1 MSKPL
6 REPLF
11 KTTSFVFHSFREMQA
26 ALYGDSK
33 DYFYVR
39 DGHPTL
45 EALEQVLLSY
55 EPADFAWVFSSGMSA
70 ISTGLF
76 ALLSQGDHVVVQK
89 EIYGPTRL
97 LFEEYLPSFGVSCTF
112 TDVNDVDALEE
123 SITPD
128 TELIYLEMPAPFTLT
143 CPPLE
148 QIKGLADKYQVS
160 VMVDNSAGFGYEKI
174 TPFADLV
181 AISLSK
187 YPAGDSGILGGAL
200 LGCEGWKEP
209 VEMARSTLGG
219 IMMPWDANVLIWEME
234 SMRQRLEVI
243 GSNVYQLQSMLSAH
257 PMLKEVYYPRD
268 INGKSVKMGGFVTV
282 ELNISLLDIARFIDN
297 LSLFQKGVFWGGS
310 IPVVTP
316 LLASYR
322 VEVLE
327 SWGLNPGLIRFYVGM
342 ESPDRLYADIVSALG
357 SL

>member
-11 KTTSFVFHSFREMQA
+11 KTTSFVFRSFREMQA

-45 EALEQVLLSY
+45 EALERTLLSY

-174 TPFADLV
+174 THL
-181 AISLSK
+181 
-187 YPAGDSGILGGAL
+187 
-200 LGCEGWKEP
+200 
-209 VEMARSTLGG
+209 
-219 IMMPWDANVLIWEME
+219 LIW
-234 SMRQRLEVI
+234 
-243 GSNVYQLQSMLSAH
+243 
-257 PMLKEVYYPRD
+257 
-268 INGKSVKMGGFVTV
+268 
-282 ELNISLLDIARFIDN
+282 LLFH
-297 LSLFQKGVFWGGS
+297 
-310 IPVVTP
+310 
-316 LLASYR
+316 
-322 VEVLE
+322 
-327 SWGLNPGLIRFYVGM
+327 
-342 ESPDRLYADIVSALG
+342 
-357 SL
+357 